1 MSKIETLVVSG
12 FPATGKSYYVNYR
25 ESNDYMPQGFAIDS
39 DSSTFDKKD
48 FPNNYIEHI
57 KNGIGK
63 HKIIFVSSHKEVR
76 EALVKNGIDFT
87 LVYPEL
93 KLKKEYIE
101 RYKTRG
107 SDDGFINFISDN
119 WSDFI
124 MDLRYQKGCKH
135 LVLKENEFMYNAL
148 RL

>member
-12 FPATGKSYYVNYR
+12 FAGTGKSYYVNYG
-25 ESNDYMPQGFAIDS
+25 EGNDYMPQGFAIDS
-39 DSSTFDKKD
+39 DSSKFDKKY

-57 KNGIGK
+57 KNNIGK
-63 HKIIFVSSHKEVR
+63 VKIIFVSSHKEVR
-76 EALVKNGIDFT
+76 DALVKNGIDFT

-93 KLKKEYIE
+93 KLKEEYIE
-101 RYKTRG
+101 RYKIRG

-119 WSDFI
+119 WNDFI

-135 LVLKENEFMYNAL
+135 LVLKESEFMYNTL
-148 RL
+148 TL